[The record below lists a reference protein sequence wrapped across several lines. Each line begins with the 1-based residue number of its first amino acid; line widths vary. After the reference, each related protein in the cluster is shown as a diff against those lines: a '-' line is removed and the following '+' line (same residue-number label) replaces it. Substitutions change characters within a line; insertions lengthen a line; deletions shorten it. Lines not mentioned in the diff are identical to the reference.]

1 VPASSLAVSTVREAA
16 EMFENKPGVVT
27 TASFAWHPSD
37 AFKRGINWSAF
48 LAAENVASYA
58 LLERRAASNPEWF
71 WDALIRFLG
80 LKFIKP
86 YSRVLD
92 QTRSRIR

>member
-1 VPASSLAVSTVREAA
+1 MQIVLGPVERDGRNLAVTVPAKILGL
-16 EMFENKPGVVT
+16 EMRKIESRRVET
-27 TASFAWHPSD
+27 
-37 AFKRGINWSAF
+37 RSAF

-58 LLERRAASNPEWF
+58 LLERKAASNPEWF

>member
-1 VPASSLAVSTVREAA
+1 MQIVLGPVERDGRNLAVTVPAKILGL
-16 EMFENKPGVVT
+16 EMRKIESRRVEP
-27 TASFAWHPSD
+27 
-37 AFKRGINWSAF
+37 RSAF

-58 LLERRAASNPEWF
+58 LLERKAASNPEWF

>member
-1 VPASSLAVSTVREAA
+1 MS
-16 EMFENKPGVVT
+16 ENKPRLEMTSPFV
-27 TASFAWHPSD
+27 WHPSE
-37 AFKRGINWSAF
+37 AFKRQTNWSAF
-48 LAAENVASYA
+48 LAAENIASYA
-58 LLERRAASNPEWF
+58 LLERKAVSEPEWF